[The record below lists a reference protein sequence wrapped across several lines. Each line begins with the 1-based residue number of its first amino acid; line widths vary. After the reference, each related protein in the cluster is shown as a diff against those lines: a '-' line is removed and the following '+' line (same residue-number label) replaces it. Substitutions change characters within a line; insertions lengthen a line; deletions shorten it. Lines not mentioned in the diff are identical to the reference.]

1 MLNTLLSSIFFPLLI
16 TANVD
21 TSFPIQPYEIVI
33 DEIMADPSPSVG
45 LPEYEWIE
53 LRNVSTHEINLN
65 GFKIAK
71 PTGKSGPLSEYIL
84 EPDSSVLICSSGS
97 VAALNNFASVKSVTS
112 FPSLSNTGDLIYL
125 LSPLGKTIHAVEY
138 SDNWYQNELKKQGG
152 WSLEMIDLNTP
163 CLGSE
168 NWTASIS
175 TIGGS
180 PGKINSVDALNPDEI
195 LPKLVRAFAIDSL
208 HIQLKFNEPL
218 DSNIASNP
226 LHYSISDGIG
236 RAVFAT
242 PIPPLLSQ
250 IDIALPIPLSKNK
263 IYELK
268 AEGIKDC
275 IGNEIG
281 MSNMVRI
288 GLTEQAD
295 SFDVVVNEI
304 LFNPK
309 SDGVDYVELYN
320 RSNRIINL
328 KNLFIANLNA
338 LNEMDNISSIT
349 TENILFFPKD
359 YMLLTTNAAVVKR
372 GYLTKNPEGI
382 IQVDALPSFNDD
394 EGNVLILNEQGKI
407 LDQLKYKEDWHF
419 KLIENTEG
427 ISLERINYNQKT
439 QDENNWHSASASVGY
454 GTPGYKN
461 SQNISGGS
469 LNQEISIHPE
479 MISPNNDGKDDIASI
494 NYSFSEPG
502 NVASIIIFDASGRK
516 IKTLQRS
523 VICGIIG
530 SFMWDGLD
538 DQNKKIPSGMYVVYV
553 EVFNLKG
560 VVRKFKKVVVVV

>member
-1 MLNTLLSSIFFPLLI
+1 MLTILLSSILFPILSTVQI
-16 TANVD
+16 D
-21 TSFPIQPYEIVI
+21 TLPPIQPYDIII
-33 DEIMADPSPSVG
+33 DEIMADPSPSFG
-45 LPEYEWIE
+45 LPEVEWIE
-53 LRNVSTHEINLN
+53 LRNVSNHDVNLM
-65 GFKIAK
+65 GCRMAK
-71 PTGKSGPLSEYIL
+71 PSGKSGPMPVHIL
-84 EPDSSVLICSSGS
+84 QPDSSILICSSGS
-97 VAALNNFASVKSVTS
+97 LVALNNIATTKSVTS

-125 LSPLGKTIHAVEY
+125 LSPEGKTIHAVEY
-138 SDNWYQNELKKQGG
+138 SDSWYQNELKKQGG